1 MKPLKTIL
9 LDIIKVKCDR
19 TPKGTRKKK
28 YETKEYRKNRES
40 RLVFMPCCKYMQ
52 ATKSIVGEMI
62 GCTKCSKRFILG
74 ENGKVDVK

>member
-19 TPKGTRKKK
+19 TPKGARKK
-28 YETKEYRKNRES
+28 YDTKEYRKNREP

-52 ATKSIVGEMI
+52 ATKSITGEI
-62 GCTKCSKRFILG
+62 VGCTKCSKHHVLG
-74 ENGKVDVK
+74 EDGKVTEK